1 MCDWSKMK
9 HSDWLEVEL
18 FGTPWGLVEGGGA
31 RELKAHI
38 NIRTC
43 SKITSV
49 YYEIR
54 IRTRCHGDWVGGER
68 ERVQSQRVI

>member
-1 MCDWSKMK
+1 MVKNET
-9 HSDWLEVEL
+9 L
-18 FGTPWGLVEGGGA
+18 GLVGSGTLWNAVGIGGGGGA

-43 SKITSV
+43 STIRSV